1 MPKEEM
7 SLMTKEIK
15 AGYTDTPVEGVTAL
29 TFPRAVLNLKQDFR
43 VKANNNG
50 KEVVLT
56 NITSPIDRPENI
68 RLAYTDVANI
78 YNGTGIEPSVA
89 SPTKKGVSVLAQ
101 VTDVISVTDT
111 ADADFR
117 IDLPLSAHLVI
128 KVPASEYITSAQVQ
142 AVVGRLL
149 SSLFDTGSSSES
161 RLEAILRGSLV
172 PTEL

>member
-1 MPKEEM
+1 
-7 SLMTKEIK
+7 MTRGIK
-15 AGYTDTPVEGVTAL
+15 TGYTDTPVDGVTVL
-29 TFPRAVLNLKQDFR
+29 TFPRAILNIDKDFR
-43 VKANNNG
+43 VKSNNNG

-111 ADADFR
+111 SDADFR

-128 KVPASEYITSAQVQ
+128 KVPASEYVTAAQVKV
-142 AVVGRLL
+142 VVGRLL
-149 SSLFDTGSSSES
+149 SSLFDTGSESEA